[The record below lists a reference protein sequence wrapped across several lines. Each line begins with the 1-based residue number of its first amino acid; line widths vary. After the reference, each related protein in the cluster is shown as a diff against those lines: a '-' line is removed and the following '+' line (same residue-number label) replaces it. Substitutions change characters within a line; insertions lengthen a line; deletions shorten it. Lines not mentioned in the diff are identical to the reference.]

1 MVARDPAIC
10 GSCECGFFRCG
21 VQNSNFDNAVAS
33 LESRFG
39 TDSCNVTRRKLVL
52 GARDATTGHRE
63 KTFPV
68 EDTVKGIFT
77 QNDSVPQKLSVGTFV
92 REDALLQTC
101 AGFKEG
107 DEVKLPNG
115 NYYEVKAV
123 REHYLTPD
131 NFCDRELDLVYL
143 PFHS

>member
-10 GSCECGFFRCG
+10 GSCECGYFRCG
-21 VQNSNFDNAVAS
+21 VQNSVFDDAVAS

-39 TDSCNVTRRKLVL
+39 TDSCNVTRRRLSL
-52 GARDATTGHRE
+52 GARDGTTGWRAKE
-63 KTFPV
+63 FA
-68 EDTVKGIFT
+68 EDTVKAIFT
-77 QNDSVPQKLSVGTFV
+77 QNGSAPQKLSVGTFV

-115 NYYEVKAV
+115 KYYEVKAV

-143 PFHS
+143 PFHA